1 MAPGAVFNKH
11 NKIFEEKVCNLIMS
25 GRMAEPEE
33 IADVMLFLSSEKARY
48 MTGQIINVDG
58 GFSSW

>member
-1 MAPGAVFNKH
+1 
-11 NKIFEEKVCNLIMS
+11 MS

-33 IADVMLFLSSEKARY
+33 IADVIFISESKVY
-48 MTGQIINVDG
+48 DYQIINVDG

>member
-1 MAPGAVFNKH
+1 
-11 NKIFEEKVCNLIMS
+11 MS

-33 IADVMLFLSSEKARY
+33 IADVMLFYPLKARY
-48 MTGQIINVDG
+48 VTGQIINVDG

>member
-1 MAPGAVFNKH
+1 
-11 NKIFEEKVCNLIMS
+11 
-25 GRMAEPEE
+25 MAEPEE